1 MSKRFLD
8 RDHPMFRR
16 AWVRALT
23 VAVPGLMA
31 ALEFSM
37 NGPAWGI
44 LFGGAAI
51 WALWE
56 LYLRP

>member
-23 VAVPGLMA
+23 VAAPGLMA
-31 ALEFSM
+31 VLEFAT
-37 NGPAWGI
+37 NGPGWGMI
-44 LFGGAAI
+44 FAGAAI

-56 LYLRP
+56 LFLRP